1 MAIQLVRDQLIDSII
16 NVNKI
21 DNSAVSF
28 VKLDGADIETSLA
41 GGVSKLATAAAIKTY
56 VDGQLP
62 DQFSGGNGI
71 QIDASGDP
79 DVINVD
85 LATNPGMQFTSAKLD
100 LKLKS
105 ESGGSLT
112 KDANGL
118 YIADSAIS
126 NAKLATSTI
135 SGIAL
140 GANLA
145 DLTAG
150 NGLSMSAYNGGTAR
164 VIDMSLDGAT
174 LSKSNAGLKVA
185 DLQIG
190 TQQLS
195 NSSVTAEK
203 MAIFPTVDALTPN
216 GILTQFDLTKTMS
229 VGYTSCL
236 VFRNG
241 VALEQVASSP
251 SGTDQYVI
259 NRTAGTGGKSQIEF
273 GSAVSNGESLRVFY
287 IA

>member
-16 NVNKI
+16 NVNKLA
-21 DNSAVSF
+21 NSSVSF
-28 VKLDGADIETSLA
+28 AKMDGTDIETSLA
-41 GGVSKLATAAAIKTY
+41 GGASKLATAAAIKTY
-56 VDGQLP
+56 VDAQVP
-62 DQFSGGNGI
+62 DQFQGGNGI
-71 QIDASGDP
+71 EIDAGGDP

-126 NAKLATSTI
+126 NAKLAASTI

-150 NGLSMSAYNGGTAR
+150 NGLSMTAYNGGTAR
-164 VIDMSLDGAT
+164 AIDMLLDGAT
-174 LSKSNAGLKVA
+174 LSKSGSGVKVA
-185 DLQIG
+185 DGQIG
-190 TQQLS
+190 TQQLA

-203 MAIFPTVDALTPN
+203 MAIFPTVDALAPN
-216 GILTQFDLTKTMS
+216 GVLTEFDLTKTMA
-229 VGYTSCL
+229 VGYTNCL

-241 VALEQVASSP
+241 VALQQVASSP

-273 GSAVSNGESLRVFY
+273 GSAVANNESLRVFY